1 MCFFVIFFQ
10 LSVYKYISPLF
21 IALFA
26 QFKFQCGWNVYAEVV
41 VNVIMYMFIRP
52 AVDSHSM
59 QLFVESRGNVK
70 SVSC

>member
-1 MCFFVIFFQ
+1 M
-10 LSVYKYISPLF
+10 
-21 IALFA
+21 
-26 QFKFQCGWNVYAEVV
+26 YAEVV

-70 SVSC
+70 SVSCKKKIREVSISWKETKEQQQKEESGENST